1 MSRSGL
7 ETGMD
12 RRRLI
17 QGTALLG
24 GLGALGLG
32 GCATATGQSISSAI
46 QTSGLDDRIRLAPI
60 RASTDRIFDITVCLR
75 PFRAAGPRL
84 DTEQVGDT
92 LVVHNYG
99 HGGSGWSLSWGS
111 STIAVQK
118 AMAGSPREIAV
129 LGCGAL
135 GLTSAILAQTAGAQV
150 TIYAKDLLPDA
161 RSSRATGTWT
171 PDSRIAAAD
180 KVAPGFPAL
189 WEQMAR
195 TSFKTYRRYLGL
207 PGTPVEWI
215 DRYSLSDD
223 EPSPAPAVTPA
234 TPVAAPIARPRVQF
248 ASYEDRISDLTP
260 KGENMPKG
268 STPFP
273 TDHVIRDE
281 TMIFN
286 IADYGHTLM
295 TDFRLAGGKIVHM
308 EFHEPSELARLKEK
322 VVINCSGYGARALW
336 RDESIVPV
344 RGQIAWLIPQPEAR
358 YAFYYNGV
366 GVVSRRDGIVVQT
379 GGGGMR
385 GYGEDDET
393 PDRAD
398 AERGV
403 RIVAELYSRMRS
415 AG

>member
-1 MSRSGL
+1 MTGSGGL
-7 ETGMD
+7 AAIS

-17 QGTALLG
+17 QGSAVLG
-24 GLGALGLG
+24 GFGALGIG
-32 GCATATGQSISSAI
+32 GCTTAGTPSLGPSLPARPP
-46 QTSGLDDRIRLAPI
+46 DRIRLEPI
-60 RASTDRIFDITVCLR
+60 RASVDRIFDITVCTR

-84 DTEQVGDT
+84 DSEQIGDT

-118 AMAGSPREIAV
+118 AMAGSPREVAV
-129 LGCGAL
+129 LGCGVL
-135 GLTSAILAQTAGAQV
+135 GLTSAILAQAAGAEV
-150 TIYAKDLLPDA
+150 TIYAKELLPDA
-161 RSSRATGTWT
+161 RSSRATGSWT

-195 TSFKTYRRYLGL
+195 TSFKHYRRYLGL

-215 DRYSLSDD
+215 DYYDLSD
-223 EPSPAPAVTPA
+223 EAPRQPTSAAVPTES
-234 TPVAAPIARPRVQF
+234 TGRRDRVQF
-248 ASYEDRISDLTP
+248 ASYRDRISDLTP
-260 KGENMPKG
+260 QFEQIPKR
-268 STPFP
+268 SAPFP
-273 TDHVIRDE
+273 TDEVWRSE

-286 IADYGHTLM
+286 IANYGHTLL
-295 TDFRLAGGKIVHM
+295 TDFRLGGGRI
-308 EFHEPSELARLKEK
+308 EYRDFHEPGELARLKEK

-358 YAFYYNGV
+358 YGFYYKGV
-366 GVVSRRDGIVVQT
+366 NVLSRRDGIVVQP
-379 GGGGMR
+379 GGGEMV
-385 GYGEDDET
+385 GYGEDNEI

-398 AERGV
+398 AERAV
-403 RIVAELYSRMRS
+403 RTVAELYSRMRS
-415 AG
+415 SG

>member
-1 MSRSGL
+1 MSGSGAMA
-7 ETGMD
+7 GIN

-17 QGTALLG
+17 QGSAVLGSLG
-24 GLGALGLG
+24 GLGLS
-32 GCATATGQSISSAI
+32 GCTTTVGQGPGPSPQASPDA
-46 QTSGLDDRIRLAPI
+46 GVRLAPI
-60 RASTDRIFDITVCLR
+60 RASVDRIFDITVCLR

-84 DTEQVGDT
+84 DAEQIGDT

-111 STIAVQK
+111 STITVQK
-118 AMAGSPREIAV
+118 AMAGSPREVAV
-129 LGCGAL
+129 LGCGVL
-135 GLTSAILAQTAGAQV
+135 GLTSAILAQAAGAKV

-161 RSSRATGTWT
+161 RSARATGSWT

-195 TSFKTYRRYLGL
+195 TSFKHYRRYLGL

-215 DRYSLSDD
+215 DFYDLSDD
-223 EPSPAPAVTPA
+223 TARAPP
-234 TPVAAPIARPRVQF
+234 PAAPTASSARVAPVQL
-248 ASYEDRISDLTP
+248 ARYEDRLSDLTP
-260 KGENMPKG
+260 RFEEMPKG

-273 TDHVIRDE
+273 TDHVWRGE

-286 IADYGHTLM
+286 IANYGHTLL
-295 TDFRLAGGKIVHM
+295 TDFLLAGGRIEHR
-308 EFHEPSELARLKEK
+308 EFHEPGELARLKEK
-322 VVINCSGYGARALW
+322 VVINCPGYGARALW

-358 YAFYYNGV
+358 YGFYYNGV
-366 GVVSRRDGIVVQT
+366 NVLSRRDGIVVQR
-379 GGGGMR
+379 GGGGMV
-385 GYGEDDET
+385 GYGEDNET

-398 AERGV
+398 AEQGV
-403 RIVAELYSRMRS
+403 RTVAELYERMRS
-415 AG
+415 TG

>member
-1 MSRSGL
+1 MGRSGRV
-7 ETGMD
+7 GGID

-17 QGTALLG
+17 QGSAVLG

-32 GCATATGQSISSAI
+32 GCTTAAARGPGPLLRARTAGDS
-46 QTSGLDDRIRLAPI
+46 IRLAPI
-60 RASTDRIFDITVCLR
+60 RASVDRIFDITVCLR

-118 AMAGSPREIAV
+118 AMAGSPREVAV
-129 LGCGAL
+129 LGCGVL

-150 TIYAKDLLPDA
+150 TIYAKELLPDT
-161 RSSRATGTWT
+161 RSSRATGSWT

-215 DRYSLSDD
+215 DYYDLSDD
-223 EPSPAPAVTPA
+223 DPRPAPQ
-234 TPVAAPIARPRVQF
+234 AAPGVTTSGRERVQF

-260 KGENMPKG
+260 KAEAMPKG
-268 STPFP
+268 STPFA
-273 TDHVIRDE
+273 TDHVWRGE

-286 IADYGHTLM
+286 IAAYGHTLLN
-295 TDFRLAGGKIVHM
+295 DFRLAGGRIEHR
-308 EFHEPSELARLKEK
+308 EFHEPGELARLKEK

-336 RDESIVPV
+336 KDESIVPV

-358 YAFYYNGV
+358 YGFYYNGV
-366 GVVSRRDGIVVQT
+366 NVLSRRDGIVIQT

-385 GYGEDDET
+385 GYGEDNET

-398 AERGV
+398 AERAV
-403 RIVAELYSRMRS
+403 KTVAGLYSRMRP
-415 AG
+415 AY